1 MSDKVEFRSYED
13 LERYLR
19 SWGSFRD
26 PWVYDFA
33 GMVHLFRAC
42 LDNLIEHHPQHD
54 FADLAECLT
63 EEQLLFLKELVD
75 ASPPAQT

>member
-1 MSDKVEFRSYED
+1 MKISRWFHLRPFLSDKFRSHED

-26 PWVYDFA
+26 PRVYDFA

-54 FADLAECLT
+54 FWKCQAEGGMVPET
-63 EEQLLFLKELVD
+63 G
-75 ASPPAQT
+75 AY